1 MVGFF
6 LAKKKMK
13 HGNRGKNIFIAA
25 NAFFRS
31 VSLFKKYQKKYF
43 GDRFSPTPVVE
54 KWCPAL
60 YGKQE
65 GYHGRRKGQGG
76 HSVR

>member
-31 VSLFKKYQKKYF
+31 VSLLKKYQKKNF

-60 YGKQE
+60 
-65 GYHGRRKGQGG
+65 
-76 HSVR
+76 